1 MSQNG
6 LVNAEL
12 RTTLIILTTR
22 KLHVTYSINIPL
34 LKIPNSESK
43 DWDKYKLYLNKHD
56 WFNIIDGLDHD

>member
-43 DWDKYKLYLNKHD
+43 DWDKYKLYLNKND
-56 WFNIIDGLDHD
+56 WFNII